1 MTQGHWSNRS
11 IRQAF
16 EGNLPA
22 KGHPSREL
30 DARDAAITNRH
41 PKMSRN
47 AVDQI
52 KNKTNYEMNKRTHPK
67 QVLQPRPGNRG
78 FSHNSMQKLENKA
91 AIERTKQLD
100 MKFAAEEANKHKTQ
114 GKSR

>member
-1 MTQGHWSNRS
+1 MPEAHWTNRS

-30 DARDAAITNRH
+30 DARDVAITNRY

-52 KNKTNYEMNKRTHPK
+52 KNRTNYEMNKRTHPK
-67 QVLQPRPGNRG
+67 QVLQPRPGTQC
-78 FSHNSMQKLENKA
+78 FSHGSIRKLENKA
-91 AIERTKQLD
+91 ATQRTKQLD